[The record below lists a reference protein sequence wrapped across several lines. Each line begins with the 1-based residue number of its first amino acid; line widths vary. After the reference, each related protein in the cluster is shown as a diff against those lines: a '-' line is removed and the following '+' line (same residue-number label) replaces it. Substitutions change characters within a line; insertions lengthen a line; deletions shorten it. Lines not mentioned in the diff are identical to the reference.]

1 MSGSKHRLPTLVAAV
16 VFLAIAA
23 LALYRL
29 LVGFPITI
37 GGMEVG
43 QTTSFFVFVICTAL
57 ALMLLRG
64 RGEVAG

>member
-1 MSGSKHRLPTLVAAV
+1 MATRKLVLSAAAII
-16 VFLAIAA
+16 FLLIAA

-43 QTTSFFVFVICTAL
+43 QTMSFFAL
-57 ALMLLRG
+57 VCGAALGLMLFNEARK
-64 RGEVAG
+64 

>member
-1 MSGSKHRLPTLVAAV
+1 MPTHRIGSLLAALI
-16 VFLAIAA
+16 FLALAA

-43 QTTSFFVFVICTAL
+43 QASTFFVLVISL
-57 ALMLLRG
+57 ALSFMLFRG
-64 RGEVAG
+64 GRAAG